1 MAINPTSAIDRD
13 SAAVVKEAQHL
24 LKTLGEQGDAAICAA
39 TTRAQDTIETARRNL
54 GEVQQYAAD
63 NAKRAAASANDYVRG
78 NPWQSVGIGA
88 ALGLLAG
95 LLIARR

>member
-1 MAINPTSAIDRD
+1 MAINTPSAIDRD
-13 SAAVVKEAQHL
+13 TANVVKEAQHL
-24 LKTLGEQGDAAICAA
+24 LKTLGDQGDAAIAAA
-39 TTRAQDTIETARRNL
+39 TTRAQDTIESARRNL

-63 NAKRAAASANDYVRG
+63 NAKRAVTTANDYVHG

-95 LLIARR
+95 FLLARR